1 MKPILKIVCLSLA
14 CIILLALFGKLDIGA
29 WEKPWES
36 SGGGSATGYKE
47 VVPGDYYI
55 EELTSF
61 GFSSS
66 EPKSGDPYQLGFY
79 QIVDRAYYETLQE
92 DYGAERIKTYM
103 LIAEQDTLPADSMT
117 EEAFDAAKTVYTKNQ
132 VKPILYEKY
141 DFYLLRQFLTL
152 TEEDYGK
159 RFVGFG
165 MLEIS
170 DGTHT
175 ARYYSSETDLT
186 GETSFPGVAFV
197 MEENTSGTAT
207 PNLQLF
213 TTVSRSVYD
222 NLVAEYGAAHVRM
235 ESVCEL
241 SRFALV
247 GNRISAAAFH
257 QKYEEV
263 ADWQKVKPETFAAE
277 TDTTYTFGGA
287 IQNKYFNAYGG
298 VVFPYAFFEVTD
310 ETGAI
315 VKRVYGTT
323 EILYQTE
330 KN

>member
-1 MKPILKIVCLSLA
+1 
-14 CIILLALFGKLDIGA
+14 
-29 WEKPWES
+29 
-36 SGGGSATGYKE
+36 
-47 VVPGDYYI
+47 
-55 EELTSF
+55 
-61 GFSSS
+61 
-66 EPKSGDPYQLGFY
+66 
-79 QIVDRAYYETLQE
+79 
-92 DYGAERIKTYM
+92 
-103 LIAEQDTLPADSMT
+103 MT

-222 NLVAEYGAAHVRM
+222 NLV
-235 ESVCEL
+235 C
-241 SRFALV
+241 
-247 GNRISAAAFH
+247 
-257 QKYEEV
+257 
-263 ADWQKVKPETFAAE
+263 
-277 TDTTYTFGGA
+277 
-287 IQNKYFNAYGG
+287 
-298 VVFPYAFFEVTD
+298 
-310 ETGAI
+310 
-315 VKRVYGTT
+315 
-323 EILYQTE
+323 
-330 KN
+330 